1 MSFSFS
7 MATKMRMSLKHKL
20 KIKFIYKRDRDSKM
34 AKKETQGQTQK
45 RILILCVDRDGDL
58 EVKAA
63 IKTPLLGRTANL
75 DAAVSLALKDPE
87 EPDAN
92 AMFEA
97 VRLYD
102 RLHDEKQPDE
112 VFEVA
117 TISGTELGGVSAD
130 RKLVAELNSLVETF
144 SAQEVILVS
153 DGYSDEA
160 ILPLIESRVPVSSV
174 RRIVIK
180 HSESIEETAAV
191 FTKYVKL
198 LVDDPKYSRIA
209 LGLPGILVFIFGILW
224 AINYFVQGAIYW
236 YGIAIVIVLGGFLL
250 LKGFG
255 VDKAT
260 KDFYK
265 WARDYSPP
273 PLPIQVSNYAVIAG
287 ILCIAVSVYL
297 GIANVSNNAAPF
309 PTDFSGWIGFTPAIA
324 SFFIKGVQDLLVVGV
339 IITLLGR
346 SVRLYFERDS
356 RLLRN
361 VALIVTVAW
370 SRWILDGTASVLSH
384 YYYQSGSPVGLQDP
398 FFSSFLFT
406 IIVGILIGVASV
418 LLIYIVNRSAK
429 DFFRKNDEKEA
440 EL

>member
-1 MSFSFS
+1 M
-7 MATKMRMSLKHKL
+7 
-20 KIKFIYKRDRDSKM
+20 D
-34 AKKETQGQTQK
+34 KKETQPQTQK

-58 EVKAA
+58 EVKSG

-75 DAAVSLALKDPE
+75 DGAVALALKDPE

-102 RLHDEKQPDE
+102 RLHDEKQPEE

-117 TISGTELGGVSAD
+117 TISGSELGGVSAD
-130 RKLVAELNSLVETF
+130 RKLVSELNNLLESF
-144 SAQEVILVS
+144 SANEVILVS

-160 ILPLIESRVPVSSV
+160 ILPLVESRVPVSSV

-191 FTKYVKL
+191 FTKYIRL
-198 LVDDPKYSRIA
+198 LVENPRYSRIA
-209 LGLPGILVFIFGILW
+209 LGLPGLLVLIFGILW
-224 AINYFVQGAIYW
+224 GINYFIPGAILW
-236 YGIAIVIVLGGFLL
+236 YGIAIVIVVGGFLL
-250 LKGFG
+250 IKGFG

-260 KDFYK
+260 KDFYA

-273 PLPIQVSNYAVIAG
+273 SLPMQISNYTVIAG

-297 GIANVSNNAAPF
+297 GIANVNINVAPAA
-309 PTDFSGWIGFTPAIA
+309 DIGGWLSMAPRLAYY
-324 SFFIKGVQDLLVVGV
+324 FITGIIDLLIAGL
-339 IITLLGR
+339 IIVLIGR
-346 SVRLYFERDS
+346 SVRLYVERDS

-361 VALIVTVAW
+361 VALIVSVAW
-370 SRWILDGTASVLSH
+370 TRWVLIGTANVIIH
-384 YYYQSGSPVGLQDP
+384 YYNDTTAVVGLNDSI
-398 FFSSFLFT
+398 FSGFLFT

-418 LLIYIVNRSAK
+418 LLINIVNKSAK
-429 DFFRKNDEKEA
+429 DFFKKRGEKTE

>member
-1 MSFSFS
+1 
-7 MATKMRMSLKHKL
+7 
-20 KIKFIYKRDRDSKM
+20 M
-34 AKKETQGQTQK
+34 AKKETQK

-58 EVKAA
+58 EVKAK
-63 IKTPLLGRTANL
+63 IKTPLLGRAANL
-75 DAAVSLALKDPE
+75 DGAVSLALKDPE

-102 RLHDEKQPDE
+102 RLQNEKKTEE

-117 TISGTELGGVSAD
+117 TISGSDLGGVSAD
-130 RKLVAELNSLVETF
+130 RKLVFELNSLLESFT
-144 SAQEVILVS
+144 ANEVILVS

-160 ILPLIESRVPVSSV
+160 ILPLVESRVPVSSV

-180 HSESIEETAAV
+180 HSESIEETAAL
-191 FTKYVKL
+191 FSKYMRL
-198 LVDDPKYSRIA
+198 LVDNPRYARMA
-209 LGLPGILVFIFGILW
+209 LGLPGILVLIFGLLW
-224 AINYFVQGAIYW
+224 AIDNLKIYPGALYY

-260 KDFYK
+260 KDFFK
-265 WARDYSPP
+265 WAKEYSPP
-273 PLPIQVSNYAVIAG
+273 PLPVQISNYAIIAG

-297 GIANVSNNAAPF
+297 GLASVNISVAPF
-309 PTDFSGWIGFTPAIA
+309 PGDLGGWLSIGPRIA
-324 SFFIKGVQDLLVVGV
+324 YYFIKGIMDLLVVGV
-339 IITLLGR
+339 SIILLGR

-361 VALIVTVAW
+361 IALIVTVAW
-370 SRWILDGTASVLSH
+370 SRWILEGTANVII
-384 YYYQSGSPVGLQDP
+384 YYYNKASSVIGIDDPIFSG
-398 FFSSFLFT
+398 FLFT
-406 IIVGILIGVASV
+406 IIVGILIGIASV

-429 DFFRKNDEKEA
+429 GFFKKREEKPED
-440 EL
+440 L